1 MAERPSDKDPGEV
14 TQHILRELGHR
25 HRGGGH
31 GPGSHD
37 DGHDPDEH
45 EEHIDERWLV
55 SYADMMTLLF
65 GLFVMLY
72 AMAPQMEQVKQSVAE
87 TFTQEQKNQK
97 PPPPPPE
104 QLTLKEGEVPI
115 LKTELDR
122 LTALAATA
130 ELLQQENAQLRAEKT
145 QMEEEIVKLK
155 AEIARLEEELRRRPP
170 PLAAKPQEQR
180 KPAEKPAPPVEDLRP
195 TVKRLEGEKLTLE
208 KRVQELLEELKKKKY
223 ETITGDT
230 QFMAFMMTWN
240 TKEHAIDLIVEDP
253 SGKKFDFKRR
263 SYPNHPG
270 LFTMDT
276 KKGPG
281 ASLWQSEKILA
292 GRYKVTYAFY
302 NTYGNKEPAK
312 VLGTIYTQKGK
323 FELPLQT
330 LEFGKRNKTTLE
342 FEVSE
347 SGKIEIR

>member
-1 MAERPSDKDPGEV
+1 MAEHPSDKDPGEV
-14 TQHILRELGHR
+14 TQHILRELGHQ
-25 HRGGGH
+25 HRSGGH
-31 GPGSHD
+31 SAPKHD
-37 DGHDPDEH
+37 EHDPDEH

-87 TFTQEQKNQK
+87 TFTQEQK
-97 PPPPPPE
+97 PPQTPPPE

-115 LKTELDR
+115 QKTELER

-130 ELLQQENAQLRAEKT
+130 ERLEIENTQLRAEKA
-145 QMEEEIVKLK
+145 QMAEEIVRLK
-155 AEIARLEEELRRRPP
+155 AEIERLEEELRRRPP
-170 PLAAKPQEQR
+170 PLAAKPPEQR

-195 TVKRLEGEKLTLE
+195 TVKRLEGEKLSLE
-208 KRVQELLEELKKKKY
+208 KRVQDLLEELKKKKY

-281 ASLWQSEKILA
+281 ASLWQSEKILT

-330 LEFGKRNKTTLE
+330 LEFGKRNKSTLE

-347 SGKIEIR
+347 SGKIELR

>member
-1 MAERPSDKDPGEV
+1 MAERPSDKEPGEV

-25 HRGGGH
+25 HGSSGGH
-31 GPGSHD
+31 GSGKHD
-37 DGHDPDEH
+37 EHDPDEH

-72 AMAPQMEQVKQSVAE
+72 AMAPQMEQVKQSVSE
-87 TFTQEQKNQK
+87 TFTQEQK
-97 PPPPPPE
+97 PPKPPPE
-104 QLTLKEGEVPI
+104 QLSLKEGEVPI
-115 LKTELDR
+115 LKTELER
-122 LTALAATA
+122 LTALASTA
-130 ELLQQENAQLRAEKT
+130 ERLETENTQLRTEKA

-180 KPAEKPAPPVEDLRP
+180 KPAAQVEDLRP
-195 TVKRLEGEKLTLE
+195 MVKRLEGEKTALE

-263 SYPNHPG
+263 SYANHPG

-281 ASLWQSEKILA
+281 ASLWQSEKILT

-330 LEFGKRNKTTLE
+330 LEFGKRNKATLE